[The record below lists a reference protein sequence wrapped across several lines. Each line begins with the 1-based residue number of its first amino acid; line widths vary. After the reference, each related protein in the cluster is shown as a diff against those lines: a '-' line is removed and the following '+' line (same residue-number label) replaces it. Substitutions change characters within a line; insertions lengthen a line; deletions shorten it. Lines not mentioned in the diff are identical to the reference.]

1 MSYLILPSNL
11 HSAADKVRSYFDKDY
26 GLKNIKV
33 EESIDDDVN
42 WRPTISG
49 STSDYHLVCVEVTDG
64 GYTSALDNAVVQLMT
79 KGLPVR
85 LFVAYP
91 SDDSVD
97 SDKVLATFRTA
108 SDKGIGI
115 VEVRSTGRCVV
126 RQNAIKLSLAAV
138 RRIDR
143 PSLAKK
149 YRQAFVDAEATFL
162 NGDPS
167 KGCSRVYDE
176 LEALTRKFATRAA
189 KLGWWNPGS
198 MKIDT
203 GPWAKVLAG
212 MIRDFSG
219 RLGDV
224 RGRCPG
230 FELHLLNGILGVTG
244 HRNDSG
250 HKPRSRKA
258 LMTRDAQL
266 RTRFEHAT
274 DLFVALQNS
283 TRPLRL

>member
-11 HSAADKVRSYFDKDY
+11 HGTADKVRSFFYEDY
-26 GLKNIKV
+26 GLRNIRV
-33 EESIDDDVN
+33 EEAIDDDVN
-42 WRPTISG
+42 WRPTVSG
-49 STSDYHLVCVEVTDG
+49 DTSDHHLICVEVTDG
-64 GYTSALDNAVVQLMT
+64 GYTSALDNAIVQLMT

-85 LFVAYP
+85 LFIAFP
-91 SDDSVD
+91 SDKSVD

-115 VEVRSTGRCVV
+115 VEVRTSGRCNV

-143 PSLAKK
+143 PSIARK
-149 YRQAFVDAEATFL
+149 YRQAFVDAESTFL
-162 NGDPS
+162 NGDPA

-176 LEALTRKFATRAA
+176 LEALSRKLGVKAA
-189 KLGWWNPGS
+189 NLGWWNPGTLNV
-198 MKIDT
+198 DT
-203 GPWAKVLAG
+203 GPWSRVLTG
-212 MIRDFSG
+212 MIGGFTTNIA
-219 RLGDV
+219 DV
-224 RGRCPG
+224 RGRCPT
-230 FELHLLNGILGVTG
+230 FELSLLNGISGVTG

-250 HKPRSRKA
+250 HKPRSRRA

-274 DLFVALQNS
+274 DLFVALQKA
-283 TRPLRL
+283 TGRLRL